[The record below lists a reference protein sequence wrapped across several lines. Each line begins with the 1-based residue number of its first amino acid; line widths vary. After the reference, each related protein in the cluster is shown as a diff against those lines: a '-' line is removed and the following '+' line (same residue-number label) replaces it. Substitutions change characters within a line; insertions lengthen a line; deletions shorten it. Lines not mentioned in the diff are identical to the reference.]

1 MFKIINCVLVFFVI
15 LSLGSCASRANSA
28 PEWVTNPES
37 LYSSKEFLF
46 AVGSGASKKSAEND
60 ALSLLA
66 RSIQQNIVTTSD
78 TRKTFAGSDSD
89 GFSSSYDH
97 SASVTSVSQIKDIPG
112 VSFPQSWIAPNSTA
126 YVLAVLNREEAGR
139 FYRQKIND
147 LSVVIGKEIV
157 FASENEGTFGALFA
171 LRNASE
177 AAWENQGYI
186 EVLAGIHPDM
196 YRLINLDYVSPQAVD
211 VLVAR
216 QQEKIHVEVEV
227 EGDSNNRLGSILDSA
242 IASIGITSA
251 PKSDEKLGYI
261 LRGQASM
268 EPLKHD
274 SKYEYVRFVMN
285 VELLDKAT
293 DKTLLSFSKNG
304 REAHV
309 SYNEAVQ
316 RAYRTIEEVLKKEF
330 VPQLN
335 KFAQEK

>member
-1 MFKIINCVLVFFVI
+1 MSKIINCFVVVLSV
-15 LSLGSCASRANSA
+15 LTLLGCASKPEPA

-37 LYSSKEFLF
+37 LYNSKEYLF
-46 AVGSGASKKSAEND
+46 VVGSGASKKSAEND

-66 RSIQQNIVTTSD
+66 RSIQQNIVATSD
-78 TRKTFAGSDSD
+78 SRKTLAGSDFD
-89 GFSSSYDH
+89 GFQSSYDH
-97 SASVTSVSQIKDIPG
+97 AASVTTVSQIKDIPG
-112 VSFPQSWIAPNSTA
+112 VSFPQSWIASNSTA
-126 YVLAVLNREEAGR
+126 YVLAVLKREEAGR

-196 YRLINLDYVSPQAVD
+196 YRLISLDYVSPQAVD

-216 QQEKIHVEVEV
+216 QQEKIHVEVDV

-251 PKSDEKLGYI
+251 PKSNEKLGYI

-293 DKTLLSFSKNG
+293 NKTLLSFSKHG

-309 SYNEAVQ
+309 SYDEAVQ
-316 RAYRTIEEVLKKEF
+316 RAYRTIEDVLKKEF

-335 KFAQEK
+335 KFAQDE